1 MTHLYDGFSIECF
14 EAGRGLWHARI
25 RRADLEPLMIEGET
39 FPLLEMGIAW
49 PDQQAAV
56 ADAMSH
62 IDRDKLHWSNPEPM
76 PSGLPGAA

>member
-1 MTHLYDGFSIECF
+1 
-14 EAGRGLWHARI
+14 
-25 RRADLEPLMIEGET
+25 MIEGET

-56 ADAMSH
+56 ADAMSN

-76 PSGLPGAA
+76 PSGLPSAA